1 MHVIDFQYD
10 LRWRTCKVQVLTSVG
25 ILSMLMIHASGN
37 DSIDLRFQWNLINIV
52 NRKWNSIGIKTDGN
66 VNTMKPHPTV
76 IFQYRGHLRIFDH
89 ASSTTFG
96 LLWSRNE
103 LVGIERI
110 QGYLKSR
117 RFLQRYSDGSLTRL
131 KMWDQIAWIITK
143 RESSRNKY
151 NRITKI
157 KGITRPLITVLRV
170 SSWKFT
176 IHLKENNLSS
186 RNCRACVSNSG
197 QDTFR

>member
-1 MHVIDFQYD
+1 
-10 LRWRTCKVQVLTSVG
+10 
-25 ILSMLMIHASGN
+25 
-37 DSIDLRFQWNLINIV
+37 
-52 NRKWNSIGIKTDGN
+52 
-66 VNTMKPHPTV
+66 MKPHPTV
-76 IFQYRGHLRIFDH
+76 IFQYRRYLRILNH

-117 RFLQRYSDGSLTRL
+117 RFLQRYSDGSLARL
-131 KMWDQIAWIITK
+131 KMWDQIAWVITK
-143 RESSRNKY
+143 REPSRNKY

-157 KGITRPLITVLRV
+157 KGITRPLITLLPI

-176 IHLKENNLSS
+176 IHYKKKNNLSS
-186 RNCRACVSNSG
+186 RNRCACVSNPI